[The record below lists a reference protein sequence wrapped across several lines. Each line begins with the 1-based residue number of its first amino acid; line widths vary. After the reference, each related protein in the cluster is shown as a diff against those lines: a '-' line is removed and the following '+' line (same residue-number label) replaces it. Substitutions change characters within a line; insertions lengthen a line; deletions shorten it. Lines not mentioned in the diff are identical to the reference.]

1 MIFGIYIIPSMVQQT
16 LVLVKPDGV
25 KRNLIGE
32 IIKRFEERGLKV
44 VKLEMMTADSDLLA
58 KHYQLDN
65 YDYILTLGHVDVTG
79 WTDEQKEE
87 KYQKSYKVIQAL
99 QQFMMTGPIV
109 KMVVEGEEAVPL
121 VREIVGKTDPSKA
134 DKGTIRGDFGEDS
147 FEQSDKEGRA
157 VYNLVHASGTPEE
170 AEAEIKLWFNE

>member
-1 MIFGIYIIPSMVQQT
+1 MVQKT

-44 VKLEMMTADSDLLA
+44 TNLEMLTAGEDLLA

-65 YDYILTLGHVDVTG
+65 RDYILGLGHVDVTG

-109 KMVVEGEEAVPL
+109 KIVLEGEDAVPL
-121 VREIVGKTDPSKA
+121 VREIVGKTDPSA
-134 DKGTIRGDFGEDS
+134 AEKGTIRGDFGEDS
-147 FEQSDKEGRA
+147 FAKADEEHRA
-157 VYNLVHASGTPEE
+157 VYNLIHASGTPEE
-170 AEAEIKLWFNE
+170 AEQEISLWFE